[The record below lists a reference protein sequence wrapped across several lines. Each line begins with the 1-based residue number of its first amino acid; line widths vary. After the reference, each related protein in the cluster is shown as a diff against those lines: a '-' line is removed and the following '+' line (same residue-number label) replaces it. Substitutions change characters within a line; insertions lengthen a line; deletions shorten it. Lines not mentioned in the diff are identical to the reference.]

1 MVVKKNIIKKVTN
14 KTIQLKTVKSKSNF
28 FIVGIGASAGG
39 LEALNLF
46 FDNVPNNSGIA
57 YIIVQH
63 LDPKHKSF
71 LSEIITKH
79 TKMNVCEII
88 DGLEVKPNHVYTIP
102 PNNKLI
108 IKDGILLLSK
118 ITESRR
124 KSRLIN
130 TFFNSLAE
138 DQEKNAI
145 GIILSGNGNDGT
157 EGIGKIKL
165 ASGLTLVQDLK
176 TAKFKP
182 MPENVIKTKAYDAIL
197 KPAQMPAYILN
208 YKPKIVSTSL
218 NKVEQTAPTENQLKT
233 IFHLIHHQTGYD
245 FSRYKINTILR
256 RIQKRTSIHQIF
268 NIEDYILFLKNNP
281 TEIEEL
287 FNDFLIGVTTFFRDK
302 EVFDTITTKV
312 ITHLIANSQEKNELR
327 IWVCGCS
334 TGEEAYSLAI
344 LLNEV
349 LDKKKLNIKV
359 TIFAT
364 DIDKKAIKIARAGFY
379 PFNSTTNISPERLLK
394 HFVIKENGYQLKKEI
409 REMVVFAIHNVIND
423 PPFSKLDMITCRNLL
438 IYLSSELQKKII
450 PIFHYSLNKNGILLL
465 GTSESIG
472 EYESSFSV
480 FDAKIKIYNKKTD
493 NITRKYNTLHDF
505 TYNKSEL
512 TTARINNTMINKKIN
527 ISLLTEKILLD
538 NYAPP
543 SVIID
548 KKNKSL
554 YFSGNISQY
563 LEVPIGEAN
572 LNILEFAK
580 RGLKLNLEAAIKKAR
595 ATNAIVETNNID
607 IKVNNHYQTINL
619 IVKPI
624 LLKEKDLGVLMIIFE
639 TADRTKSI
647 ALQSESKPNASK
659 KINPSSLE
667 KELEI
672 TRNNLQTVIDELKNT
687 NEDLQI
693 TNEEFQSSNEE
704 LQSTNEELETSR
716 EELQSVNE
724 ELITVNSELSTK
736 IEQLSQANDD
746 LDNLLSSIEIAT
758 VFLDRN
764 LNIKRFTPA
773 ATKIFNLIPTD
784 IDRPVTHLTGN
795 LLYKGLATDVIHA
808 LKTLATK
815 AAEVQAIDGTWYN
828 MRILPYRTSENIIEG
843 VLVTFID
850 ITDQKKNE
858 YKLKKVNESL
868 NMILERLPIVP
879 YICLTIPKL
888 NITYVGKNS
897 EKVMGFLPEQF
908 TKKIAFWLSRIHP
921 SDKRKITTS
930 FLNVAKK
937 GTLEV
942 PFRWKCSDGKYKNFV
957 NYITYV
963 ISENKNENYIVG
975 VWQEK

>member
-1 MVVKKNIIKKVTN
+1 M
-14 KTIQLKTVKSKSNF
+14 
-28 FIVGIGASAGG
+28 
-39 LEALNLF
+39 
-46 FDNVPNNSGIA
+46 
-57 YIIVQH
+57 
-63 LDPKHKSF
+63 
-71 LSEIITKH
+71 
-79 TKMNVCEII
+79 I
-88 DGLEVKPNHVYTIP
+88 D
-102 PNNKLI
+102 
-108 IKDGILLLSK
+108 
-118 ITESRR
+118 
-124 KSRLIN
+124 
-130 TFFNSLAE
+130 
-138 DQEKNAI
+138 
-145 GIILSGNGNDGT
+145 
-157 EGIGKIKL
+157 
-165 ASGLTLVQDLK
+165 
-176 TAKFKP
+176 
-182 MPENVIKTKAYDAIL
+182 
-197 KPAQMPAYILN
+197 
-208 YKPKIVSTSL
+208 
-218 NKVEQTAPTENQLKT
+218 
-233 IFHLIHHQTGYD
+233 
-245 FSRYKINTILR
+245 
-256 RIQKRTSIHQIF
+256 
-268 NIEDYILFLKNNP
+268 
-281 TEIEEL
+281 
-287 FNDFLIGVTTFFRDK
+287 
-302 EVFDTITTKV
+302 
-312 ITHLIANSQEKNELR
+312 
-327 IWVCGCS
+327 
-334 TGEEAYSLAI
+334 
-344 LLNEV
+344 
-349 LDKKKLNIKV
+349 
-359 TIFAT
+359 
-364 DIDKKAIKIARAGFY
+364 
-379 PFNSTTNISPERLLK
+379 
-394 HFVIKENGYQLKKEI
+394 
-409 REMVVFAIHNVIND
+409 
-423 PPFSKLDMITCRNLL
+423 
-438 IYLSSELQKKII
+438 
-450 PIFHYSLNKNGILLL
+450 
-465 GTSESIG
+465 
-472 EYESSFSV
+472 
-480 FDAKIKIYNKKTD
+480 
-493 NITRKYNTLHDF
+493 
-505 TYNKSEL
+505 
-512 TTARINNTMINKKIN
+512 KKIN

-548 KKNKSL
+548 KKNKAL
-554 YFSGNISQY
+554 YFTGNTSQY
-563 LEVPIGEAN
+563 LEPPTGEAN
-572 LNILEFAK
+572 LNILEMAK
-580 RGLKLNLEAAIKKAR
+580 RGLKVNLEAAVKKAR

-795 LLYKGLATDVIHA
+795 LLYKGLSTDVIHA

-897 EKVMGFLPEQF
+897 EKVMGFLPEKF
-908 TKKIAFWLSRIHP
+908 TKKTAFWFSRIHP
-921 SDKRKITTS
+921 SDKKKITTS
-930 FLNVAKK
+930 FLNVEKK